1 LLGID
6 EEFLKFQNIGYNK
19 SRRKIMTLKN
29 AIKTILFISLLV
41 AFSCNP
47 AQAFSEKWID
57 ATHILNRE
65 IELPPRNRARAASGI
80 SFADVN
86 PEMMARNKKIG
97 QTETFWV
104 RNIATGK
111 FIQIKASLKTI
122 GEHCYV
128 YLANDVEVKAATIEK
143 IKNKFDTVIY
153 PTNTAHFG
161 REANPGIDND
171 SRIYLLM
178 SDIKDGYKDKNDGF
192 VAGYF
197 FAGDQMFQDEFE
209 QHSKVRSNQKD
220 ILYLDTWPSD
230 PEADDYLEIV
240 AHEFQH
246 MIHHNHD
253 NEEVTWVNE
262 GCSQIA
268 PVLCGYA
275 PPGHYRLLKDEA
287 DRSLNFWAKWN
298 PMPDYGQVYLW
309 NQFLLEALLRN
320 KINPADFF
328 KSLVASKKTSI
339 GGYVEA
345 LKKFN
350 LSFSDLFT
358 DFSITTHLNNPSIFN
373 GQFAFE
379 NQSLRDFKIN
389 PVKVIKNYPTH
400 EKDSVKVWGSELFIA
415 DLSQVRQN
423 LEVSFSGY
431 RRAMGGTR
439 PYFRVALI
447 LSDSSGALEPRIG
460 FMKLRVNPTDK
471 NRLIGFNSI
480 KANGAYD
487 QLYCVIMALAPEEID
502 DSKYMPASGFIYD
515 LKIEPQNTAIADNS
529 LSLEY
534 LVTRLNHAEK
544 MTDRENALLIKEHYA
559 HQLLMNVRQELEN
572 GSFKT
577 IDELLRTEDNHHN
590 LLSPYARDI
599 SGMLRFY
606 QIQANEN
613 LDPEQLKLRIEQL
626 DNF

>member
-1 LLGID
+1 
-6 EEFLKFQNIGYNK
+6 
-19 SRRKIMTLKN
+19 MTLKSTLK
-29 AIKTILFISLLV
+29 IILFISLMAV
-41 AFSCNP
+41 CCNNS
-47 AQAFSEKWID
+47 AQASSEKWID

-65 IELPPRNRARAASGI
+65 IKLPSRNRARAASGI

-86 PEMMARNKKIG
+86 PEMMAENKKIG
-97 QTETFWV
+97 QTEMFWV

-111 FIQIKASLKTI
+111 FIQIKASLEAI
-122 GEHCYV
+122 GEHCYIF
-128 YLANDVEVKAATIEK
+128 LGENIDVKPATIKK
-143 IKNKFDTVIY
+143 IKDKFDTIIY
-153 PTNTAHFG
+153 PTNTTYFG

-178 SDIKDGYKDKNDGF
+178 SDIKDGYKDKTDGF

-197 FAGDQMFQDEFE
+197 FAGDQMYQDEFE
-209 QHSKVRSNQKD
+209 QHSKIKSNQKE

-275 PPGHYRLLKDEA
+275 PPGHYRLLKDEE

-309 NQFLLEALLRN
+309 NQFILETLRKN
-320 KINPADFF
+320 KIHPADFF
-328 KSLVASKKTSI
+328 KSLVASKKSSI
-339 GGYVEA
+339 AGYVEA
-345 LKKFN
+345 LNKFN
-350 LSFSDLFT
+350 LSFSDIFT
-358 DFSITTHLNNPSIFN
+358 DFSITTHINDSAIYN
-373 GQFAFE
+373 GRFAFQ
-379 NQSLRDFKIN
+379 NKSLHDFKIN
-389 PVKVIKNYPTH
+389 PEKEIKSFPTH
-400 EKDSVKVWGSELFIA
+400 EKDSIKIWSSELFVA
-415 DLSQVRQN
+415 DLSEIRQN
-423 LEVSFSGY
+423 LKISFSGY
-431 RRAMGGTR
+431 RRMMGGTR
-439 PYFRVALI
+439 PYFRVVLM
-447 LSDSSGALEPRIG
+447 LSDSTGALEPRLA
-460 FMKLRVNPTDK
+460 FMKLKVNPTDK
-471 NRLIGFNSI
+471 NRLIGSNAV
-480 KANGAYD
+480 KADGAYD
-487 QLYCVIMALAPEEID
+487 KLHCIIMALAPEDVD
-502 DSKYMPASGFIYD
+502 DTEYMPVSGFIYD
-515 LKIEPQNTAIADNS
+515 LKIEQQTVAIADSS

-534 LVTRLNHAEK
+534 LVSRLNHAEE
-544 MTDRENALLIKEHYA
+544 MPDQENALMIKEHYA
-559 HQLLMNVRQELEN
+559 HKLLMNVRNELEN

-577 IDELLRTEDNHHN
+577 IDELLQTEDNHHK

-606 QIQANEN
+606 QIQPNEN
-613 LDPEQLKLRIEQL
+613 LNQEQLKLRIDQL